1 MRTLNLH
8 QLATFQ
14 VVAKHCSYVRA
25 AEELHFSQ
33 PAVSAQIRQLEE
45 TLGVK
50 LFDQIGRKTHLTHSG
65 EELYLYSQKIF
76 TLIDETLETMESL
89 RSPHYGRLSV
99 GADTTVGTYVIPG
112 LLGKFHQ
119 FYSEV
124 EITLDVVNRAAL
136 VDALVNNRIDM
147 AIVGRVPDDIPVV
160 IEPFALNELVLVASP
175 VHRLAGR
182 RSVPLEEL
190 AKEHFLLREI
200 GSGTRAA
207 LETVLQE
214 AGIPLQ
220 VSMQVGNNS
229 AIKQGVAAGLG
240 IELETKRFWFVVVS
254 YVDGPTETYAL
265 PVKIASGSAAR
276 VVSRSAPHAIIARL
290 AGPQETILY
299 DAVWDEKF
307 RSQLFEAIAQRQ
319 IMKGHVGDL
328 VGIAGKAL
336 AADSSVA
343 VDKSQVLGGEQRHS
357 SMLFENKFFLK
368 LYRKLEDG
376 VNPDVEI
383 TRFLTERANF
393 SNVPAFAGALEYR
406 HEKSEPAVVC
416 LLQSATMS
424 ESDGWALTLDA
435 VGRYYE
441 RVLGRKADLQN
452 QTAPPGSLLDE

>member
-190 AKEHFLLREI
+190 AKEHFISRV
-200 GSGTRAA
+200 A
-207 LETVLQE
+207 LD
-214 AGIPLQ
+214 
-220 VSMQVGNNS
+220 M
-229 AIKQGVAAGLG
+229 
-240 IELETKRFWFVVVS
+240 ELETKRLV
-254 YVDGPTETYAL
+254 
-265 PVKIASGSAAR
+265 
-276 VVSRSAPHAIIARL
+276 
-290 AGPQETILY
+290 IL
-299 DAVWDEKF
+299 
-307 RSQLFEAIAQRQ
+307 
-319 IMKGHVGDL
+319 
-328 VGIAGKAL
+328 
-336 AADSSVA
+336 
-343 VDKSQVLGGEQRHS
+343 
-357 SMLFENKFFLK
+357 
-368 LYRKLEDG
+368 
-376 VNPDVEI
+376 DVEGFPI
-383 TRFLTERANF
+383 MRQWRLVHLKDKHLSATARAF
-393 SNVPAFAGALEYR
+393 
-406 HEKSEPAVVC
+406 KSF
-416 LLQSATMS
+416 LLQHADHRVRRK
-424 ESDGWALTLDA
+424 EQGNH
-435 VGRYYE
+435 GR
-441 RVLGRKADLQN
+441 
-452 QTAPPGSLLDE
+452 TT